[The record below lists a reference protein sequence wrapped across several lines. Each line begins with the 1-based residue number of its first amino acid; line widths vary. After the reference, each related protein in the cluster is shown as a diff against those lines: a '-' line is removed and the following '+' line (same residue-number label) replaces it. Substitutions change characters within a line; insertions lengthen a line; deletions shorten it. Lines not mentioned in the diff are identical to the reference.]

1 MTPGLMA
8 VMRKEVRQVTR
19 DRRLMPMLVI
29 APVVQLIIFG
39 SAVDFEVERL
49 NTVVCDQDGT
59 AESRD
64 LVRRFT
70 ADKTFADKTFAD
82 KGPARDC
89 NRPEEDI
96 RDMLADVVLIVP
108 PGYARNLA
116 TGSTATVQIL
126 ADGTNPLY
134 GRFARESAT
143 AIIDSMSSTVLM
155 DRAERAR
162 GLLSLEVTAP
172 RPTAEIR
179 VFYNPRM
186 KSPIFMVPGVAAMIL
201 LVVTTIVMA
210 MNLARE
216 REMGTLEQV
225 IVTPLKS
232 WELVLGKV
240 LPFVIIGC
248 FDVLLVLTVG
258 AWVFDLPIRGSV
270 PLLALGTLLYILS
283 TVGLGLFL
291 SVSARTQQQAFLLAF
306 SVMMPGLLLSG
317 VMTPIENMPDWLQ
330 PLTLL
335 NPIRYY
341 VEILRGVLLKAS
353 DFQDLAF
360 EFAALAAFGFAM
372 MTAAGLRFRKREG

>member
-19 DRRLMPMLVI
+19 DRRLMPMLLI
-29 APVVQLIIFG
+29 APVIQLIVFG

-49 NTVVCDQDGT
+49 GTVVCDSDGT
-59 AESRD
+59 AESRE

-70 ADKTFADKTFAD
+70 ADQSFANL
-82 KGPARDC
+82 GPARDC
-89 NRPEEDI
+89 HRPEEDV
-96 RDMLADVVLIVP
+96 RDRLADVVLVVP
-108 PGYARNLA
+108 PGYARDLA
-116 TGSTATVQIL
+116 AGRTAEIQVL

-143 AIIDSMSSTVLM
+143 AAVDAMSATILVQ
-155 DRAERAR
+155 RAERAR
-162 GLLSLEVTAP
+162 GLLQVEPLVP
-172 RPTAEIR
+172 RPAAQVR

-240 LPFVIIGC
+240 LPFVAVGC

-258 AWVFDLPIRGSV
+258 SWVFDLPLRGSLL
-270 PLLALGTLLYILS
+270 LLALGTLLYILS
-283 TVGLGLFL
+283 TVGLGLL
-291 SVSARTQQQAFLLAF
+291 ISVSAKTQQQAFLVAF

-317 VMTPIENMPDWLQ
+317 VMTPIENMPHWLQ

-341 VEILRGVLLKAS
+341 VEILRGILLKAS
-353 DFQDLAF
+353 DLQDLAF
-360 EFAALAAFGFAM
+360 EFTALAAFGVLVM
-372 MTAAGLRFRKREG
+372 VAAGLRFRKRLG

>member
-8 VMRKEVRQVTR
+8 VMRKEIRQVTR
-19 DRRLMPMLVI
+19 DRRLMPMLII
-29 APVVQLIIFG
+29 APVVQLIVFG
-39 SAVDFEVERL
+39 SAVDFEVEHL

-64 LVRRFT
+64 LARRFT
-70 ADKTFADKTFAD
+70 ADKSFVDI
-82 KGPARDC
+82 GPARDC
-89 NRPEEDI
+89 NHPEEDV
-96 RDMLADVVLIVP
+96 RDQRADVALVVP
-108 PGYARNLA
+108 PGYARDLA
-116 TGSTATVQIL
+116 VGRTAQVQVL

-134 GRFARESAT
+134 GRFARESA
-143 AIIDSMSSTVLM
+143 AAAMDSISAAMLIQ
-155 DRAERAR
+155 RAERAR
-162 GLLSLEVTAP
+162 GLLQAEPVIP
-172 RPTAEIR
+172 RPAAQIR

-186 KSPIFMVPGVAAMIL
+186 KSPMFMVPGVAAMIL

-240 LPFVIIGC
+240 LPFVVVGC

-258 AWVFDLPIRGSV
+258 TWVFDLPIRGSL
-270 PLLALGTLLYILS
+270 PLLAFGTLLYILS
-283 TVGLGLFL
+283 TVGLGLFI
-291 SVSARTQQQAFLLAF
+291 SVSAKNQQQAFLMAF
-306 SVMMPGLLLSG
+306 SVMMPGILLSG
-317 VMTPIENMPDWLQ
+317 VMTPIENMPHWLQ

-341 VEILRGVLLKAS
+341 VTILRGILLKAAT
-353 DFQDLAF
+353 FQDLAF
-360 EFAALAAFGFAM
+360 EFTALAFFGVSVM
-372 MTAAGLRFRKREG
+372 VAAGLRFRKRLG